1 MKIEISDILAPT
13 AEGQKP
19 RITIEGLS
27 PEESCRLLNQLFAPE
42 EPLAQHEPLPADG
55 DIVREAAIAA
65 RNALQDPEGYFLVSH
80 FAHALLRRIGTRRTL
95 SDEIARGLLLGRADI
110 RQHTKLPDRFCFVP
124 RARAALVE
132 QDLIGEAIDRAVE
145 AYSPDAKV
153 GDSATFTSANFSNA
167 LGALLRIADSIEGR
181 VVRAVL
187 ISRPD
192 VRELDAFYYLRTRGP
207 LK

>member
-42 EPLAQHEPLPADG
+42 EPLVQHEPPPADG
-55 DIVREAAIAA
+55 DIVREAAEAA
-65 RNALQDPEGYFLVSH
+65 RAAFHDADGYFLVSH

-110 RQHTKLPDRFCFVP
+110 RQHSKLPDKFCFVP
-124 RARAALVE
+124 HARVE
-132 QDLIGEAIDRAVE
+132 RDVIGEAIDRAVD
-145 AYSPDAKV
+145 AY
-153 GDSATFTSANFSNA
+153 GDGAAFTAANFSNA
-167 LGALLRIADSIEGR
+167 LIGDLRIADFSALDGR
-181 VVRAVL
+181 VVDAVL
-187 ISRPD
+187 CSRAD
-192 VRELDAFYYLRTRGP
+192 VRALGNFYYIRARRP